1 MSDPGTHVCV
11 GPDAGQLLGFLCSL
25 GLLEAG
31 TRSLPEH
38 DVRLGFAWYAV
49 AFRPVLTVQ
58 PPVDRNELVERLH
71 GWLAARAASPVLTRL
86 GDNLPCDVDRF
97 EAVARELLASGD
109 TASLTM
115 LAAFGVARNGA
126 ERIDDT
132 VFRTMSGAGHQH
144 FLQFARHIAEQTT
157 AEQLERTLFESW
169 TYQDAGPSL
178 RLDPADDRRYALRAD
193 NPSNPSSSAP
203 IRTER
208 AANALA
214 FEGLAL
220 LPVVPATDGV
230 ATTLASR
237 EDRSPPIR
245 WHLWERPL
253 ARDAVAS
260 LLASPAMAPA
270 PGIIAVFQATRRTV
284 GKFRSFTP
292 AQRVW

>member
-1 MSDPGTHVCV
+1 MSDLDTHLCV

-38 DVRLGFAWYAV
+38 VVRLGFSWHAV

-58 PPVDRNELVERLH
+58 PQVDRKQLVEQLH
-71 GWLAARAASPVLTRL
+71 AWVAARAASLLLTRL
-86 GDNLPCDVDRF
+86 GDDLPCDVDRF

-109 TASLTM
+109 MASSTL
-115 LAAFGVARNGA
+115 LAAFGVARSGS
-126 ERIDDT
+126 ESIDDT

-144 FLQFARHIAEQTT
+144 FLQFARLIAEQTT
-157 AEQLERTLFESW
+157 AEQLERTLFASW
-169 TYQDAGPSL
+169 TYQDPGPSL
-178 RLDPADDRRYALRAD
+178 RFDPADDRRYALRAD
-193 NPSNPSSSAP
+193 NPSSPSSSVP

-208 AANALA
+208 GANALA

-237 EDRSPPIR
+237 ENHSPPIR
-245 WHLWERPL
+245 WQLWERPL

-270 PGIIAVFQATRRTV
+270 SGIIAVFQSTRLTV
-284 GKFRSFTP
+284 QKFRSFTP